1 MSVIRAIYENGVF
14 TPLEPVDLPER
25 SEVKFEPQLVLIS
38 QKPIAME
45 GVYSVL
51 SKRFT
56 SGESDVAERHNE
68 HQP

>member
-25 SEVKFEPQLVLIS
+25 SEVNFEPQLVLIS

-56 SGESDVAERHNE
+56 SGETDVAERHNE
-68 HQP
+68 HQQ

>member
-25 SEVKFEPQLVLIS
+25 SEVKFEPQIVLIS

-51 SKRFT
+51 TKRFT
-56 SGESDVAERHNE
+56 SGETDVAERHNE